1 MKKRIVSL
9 LLTLVMVLSLVPMSV
24 FAADNHD
31 GQVHVIVEN
40 TTYPEAEGAPWE
52 GTLVEEWIDLNEDST
67 MMGCVVEALEKNGC
81 EQTGAEN
88 NYISSIEGLGEFDG
102 GPMSGW
108 MGTLNDWFTNQG
120 FGAFT
125 VADGTLGSGDEIRIM
140 YTRNG
145 YGADLGGSWDN
156 NDKTVKDLAF
166 SAGELSPEFH
176 KDTHDYTL
184 TVDKGTDS
192 VLVTPTAS
200 NKNYQV
206 RTYVGET
213 EYKRT
218 AMVPTVDGTTIT
230 VKCGDPSWPNMNG
243 DNEPAQVYTVNVKV
257 KSDDKPVTPANTKVL
272 VRAQDGGA
280 WLHQPMVSELTGGE
294 AEKYGYTDK
303 VEGVSA
309 LDALVVSHELTFG
322 DDFTPETAKDFLEV
336 SSSGFITKLYG
347 TETYVCGFYV
357 NAGYPNDGTKA
368 PSGPG
373 YNGTTVVNTKLNDGD
388 TVDFFFYADEDA
400 YSDYYTWIDVPE
412 TMVTG
417 EAITVTVKGFFA
429 VEGYRYKDAAE
440 LKAAARPLEGV
451 GLAWVDAD
459 GYIKPIKDVVTDEDG
474 QATFTVGSEATGYLV
489 AQSGDDVYALMN
501 PSDYIRKVAGKPVET
516 LGLTIRSQAD
526 NAYLHSISEVQV
538 ASNTAE
544 KYGFTDKVEGVSVL
558 DALVAA
564 HELVYGDKFTPAMA
578 KQYLVID
585 PNTDWESKVFGRE
598 TGFHGF
604 YINNDFPTNE
614 AGAARPK
621 VTDTKLLDG
630 DVLDYFIGSDAENQ
644 NDYYTWLEVPAT
656 MTSGEDITVTVK
668 GVKALDPDAT
678 QANAQPLEGVGLAW
692 VDMTTG
698 TIKPIDGVVTD
709 ENGKATFT
717 VVEGVATGYLVAT
730 TATYHSNTT
739 YALMNPSAPIQMVT
753 GNVHTVELKGLHNA
767 QLNGL
772 KLYTYK
778 DGVKGTQDLLSGI
791 STEADGYGLKYTAK
805 LASGTYWVEG
815 YDANKDCNGGME
827 MVIADDTTSV
837 SVQRA
842 YEIYA
847 RNSGWVAGTD
857 YTIDYQLTTADGVK
871 RTATLGSGTVYGN
884 LRTTGI
890 FVETDTVTV
899 NLIPS
904 EKHTANYNVGTKTV
918 VTKVGGGAQSFD
930 ISVPKAFAVKV
941 TAPAGSTISV
951 GTFGNYYTY
960 EFLRPQE
967 DSISTQDGDT
977 VTVTYRVPETE
988 TSLNHFVR
996 VQNPDGVTYW
1006 DFNKWTTDQDI
1017 VVTRA
1022 DLHMDD
1028 DFNKDTVSRFDKNT
1042 YDLGNVY
1049 LNINSKGYMNM
1060 NAGDTYELDVFRNW
1074 QAIEGFFNA
1083 KIALPDAHYEVVDFD
1098 GKPSDVVSIAPNA
1111 DNSCLAYMT
1120 ANHQGTAL
1128 VKVTYDAM
1136 THKQGQSSTADKTFS
1151 AIWPEFTGVFVV
1163 SVGADGTAIQT
1174 NMLMDR
1180 MDVAVTKDEQKQLD
1194 AEHDILFYL
1203 GTDGASYTFTPE
1215 SGCTVTVARSTVG
1228 KTMTFNGFTSQGVT
1242 VDAETGA
1249 VTVANLTTGRH
1260 IVRVEKDGV
1269 ATYQVI
1275 TARGV
1280 SYKLLDAEGN
1290 ELPENAE
1297 VKPGETVQLQFT
1309 GLVSPKEKMSGVY
1322 NHNFSL
1328 YYTDGDGNFFQSNP
1342 GGGYGVYDFSGNP
1355 ARQRISITVPAD
1367 QEGLTYELTGAI
1379 KVGGYPGK
1387 PTHRIVTYAE
1397 GMGMQ
1402 HGTATAS
1409 VLAQLPQ
1416 VTLKLSGYAADAV
1429 EKLIDAIGTVTLD
1442 SEEAIKAARGAYDA
1456 LTDAQKEL
1464 VGNYQTLLDAE
1475 AKLADLKAADAVEKL
1490 IDAIGTVTLDSEEA
1504 IKAARGAYDALTD
1517 AQKELVGNYQTLLDA
1532 EAKLADLKAADAVEK
1547 LIDAIGTVTLD
1558 SEEAIKAARGAY
1570 DALTDAQK
1578 ELVGNYQTLLDAE
1591 AKLAD
1596 LKAADAVEKLID
1608 AIGTVTLD
1616 SEEAIKAARDAYDAL
1631 TDAQKEQ
1638 VGNYQTLLDAEAKLA
1653 QLKKDAEKPSQPEQP
1668 EKPATGDA
1676 GVALWLTVMCM
1687 TSLLGAALVGKKR
1700 KA

>member
-1 MKKRIVSL
+1 M
-9 LLTLVMVLSLVPMSV
+9 
-24 FAADNHD
+24 
-31 GQVHVIVEN
+31 
-40 TTYPEAEGAPWE
+40 
-52 GTLVEEWIDLNEDST
+52 
-67 MMGCVVEALEKNGC
+67 
-81 EQTGAEN
+81 
-88 NYISSIEGLGEFDG
+88 
-102 GPMSGW
+102 
-108 MGTLNDWFTNQG
+108 
-120 FGAFT
+120 
-125 VADGTLGSGDEIRIM
+125 
-140 YTRNG
+140 
-145 YGADLGGSWDN
+145 
-156 NDKTVKDLAF
+156 
-166 SAGELSPEFH
+166 
-176 KDTHDYTL
+176 
-184 TVDKGTDS
+184 DKGTDS

-257 KSDDKPVTPANTKVL
+257 KSDDKPVTPTNTKVL

-280 WLHQPMVSELTGGE
+280 WLHQPMVRELTGGE

-322 DDFTPETAKDFLEV
+322 DDFTPETAKNFLEV
-336 SSSGFITKLYG
+336 GSSGFITKLYG
-347 TETYVCGFYV
+347 TETSVCGFYV

-373 YNGTTVVNTKLNDGD
+373 YNGTTVVNTKLKDGD
-388 TVDFFFYADEDA
+388 VVDFFFYADGDA

-417 EAITVTVKGFFA
+417 EAITVTVKGFYA

-451 GLAWVDAD
+451 GLAW
-459 GYIKPIKDVVTDEDG
+459 
-474 QATFTVGSEATGYLV
+474 L
-489 AQSGDDVYALMN
+489 
-501 PSDYIRKVAGKPVET
+501 
-516 LGLTIRSQAD
+516 
-526 NAYLHSISEVQV
+526 
-538 ASNTAE
+538 
-544 KYGFTDKVEGVSVL
+544 
-558 DALVAA
+558 
-564 HELVYGDKFTPAMA
+564 
-578 KQYLVID
+578 
-585 PNTDWESKVFGRE
+585 
-598 TGFHGF
+598 
-604 YINNDFPTNE
+604 
-614 AGAARPK
+614 
-621 VTDTKLLDG
+621 
-630 DVLDYFIGSDAENQ
+630 
-644 NDYYTWLEVPAT
+644 
-656 MTSGEDITVTVK
+656 
-668 GVKALDPDAT
+668 
-678 QANAQPLEGVGLAW
+678 
-692 VDMTTG
+692 DMTTG

-717 VVEGVATGYLVAT
+717 VVEGAATGYLVAT
-730 TATYHSNTT
+730 TATYHTHTT
-739 YALMNPSAPIQMVT
+739 YALMNPSEQIKMVS

-767 QLNGL
+767 QLNSL

-778 DGVKGTQDLLSGI
+778 NGVKGTQDLLSGI
-791 STEADGYGLKYTAK
+791 STMADGYGLKYTAK

-899 NLIPS
+899 NLVPS
-904 EKHTANYNVGTKTV
+904 EEHTANYNVGTKTV
-918 VTKVGGGAQSFD
+918 VTKVGGGAQSFA
-930 ISVPKAFAVKV
+930 ISVPKAFTVKV
-941 TAPAGSTISV
+941 TAPAGSTVSV

-967 DSISTQDGDT
+967 DSTATKDGDT
-977 VTVTYRVPETE
+977 VTVTYRAPETN
-988 TSLNHFVR
+988 LNHFVR

-1006 DFNKWTTDQDI
+1006 DFNKWTADQDI

-1074 QAIEGFFNA
+1074 QAIEGFINA

-1180 MDVAVTKDEQKQLD
+1180 MDAAVTKDEQKQLD

-1328 YYTDGDGNFFQSNP
+1328 YYTDADGNFFQSNP
-1342 GGGYGVYDFSGNP
+1342 GGGSGVYDFSGNP

-1367 QEGLTYELTGAI
+1367 QKGLTYELTGAI
-1379 KVGGYPGK
+1379 KVGGFGGK
-1387 PTHRIVTYAE
+1387 PTHRIVTYAQ

-1402 HGTATAS
+1402 YGTTTPN

-1416 VTLKLSGYAADAV
+1416 VTLKLSGYAADGV

-1456 LTDAQKEL
+1456 LTEEQQAQ

-1532 EAKLADLKAADAVEK
+1532 EAKLA
-1547 LIDAIGTVTLD
+1547 
-1558 SEEAIKAARGAY
+1558 
-1570 DALTDAQK
+1570 
-1578 ELVGNYQTLLDAE
+1578 
-1591 AKLAD
+1591 
-1596 LKAADAVEKLID
+1596 
-1608 AIGTVTLD
+1608 
-1616 SEEAIKAARDAYDAL
+1616 
-1631 TDAQKEQ
+1631 
-1638 VGNYQTLLDAEAKLA
+1638 

-1668 EKPATGDA
+1668 AKPGEDANKPATGDA

-1687 TSLLGAALVGKKR
+1687 TSLLGAALVSKKR

>member
-9 LLTLVMVLSLVPMSV
+9 LLALVMVLSLVPMSV

-67 MMGCVVEALEKNGC
+67 MMGCVVEALEMNGY

-102 GPMSGW
+102 GSMSGW
-108 MGTLNDWFTNQG
+108 MGTLNDWFTNYG

-156 NDKTVKDLAF
+156 HIKTVKALTF
-166 SAGELSPEFH
+166 SAGELSPAFDA
-176 KDTHDYTL
+176 DTHEYTL

-280 WLHQPMVSELTGGE
+280 WLHQPMVRELTGGE

-322 DDFTPETAKDFLEV
+322 DDFTPETAKNFLEV
-336 SSSGFITKLYG
+336 GSSGFITKLYG
-347 TETYVCGFYV
+347 TETSICGFYV

-388 TVDFFFYADEDA
+388 TVDFFFYADGDA

-417 EAITVTVKGFFA
+417 EAITVTVKGFYA

-459 GYIKPIKDVVTDEDG
+459 GYIKPIKGVVTDEDG

-489 AQSGDDVYALMN
+489 AQSGGDVYALMN

-526 NAYLHSISEVQV
+526 NAYLQSMDKELEV

-564 HELVYGDKFTPAMA
+564 HELVYGDKFTPATA
-578 KQYLVID
+578 KQYLAID

-598 TGFHGF
+598 TDFHGF

-614 AGAARPK
+614 AGAGQPK

-630 DVLDYFIGSDAENQ
+630 DVLDYFVGSDAENQ

-668 GVKALDPDAT
+668 GVQALDPDAT

-692 VDMTTG
+692 LDMTTG

-717 VVEGVATGYLVAT
+717 VVEGVATGRLVAI
-730 TATYHSNTT
+730 TATYHTHMT

-767 QLNGL
+767 QLNSL

-847 RNSGWVAGTD
+847 SNSGWVEGTD

-904 EKHTANYNVGTKTV
+904 EEHTANYNVGTKTV

-967 DSISTQDGDT
+967 NGISTQDGDT

-1006 DFNKWTTDQDI
+1006 DFNKWTADQDI
-1017 VVTRA
+1017 VVTRD

-1049 LNINSKGYMNM
+1049 LNINAKGYMNM

-1074 QAIEGFFNA
+1074 QAIEGFMNA

-1180 MDVAVTKDEQKQLD
+1180 MDASVTKEEQKQLD

-1228 KTMTFNGFTSQGVT
+1228 KTMTFNGFTSEGVT
-1242 VDAETGA
+1242 VDTETGA

-1328 YYTDGDGNFFQSNP
+1328 YYTDADGNSFKSNP

-1355 ARQRISITVPAD
+1355 VRQRISITVPAD
-1367 QEGLTYELTGAI
+1367 QKGLTYELTGAI
-1379 KVGGYPGK
+1379 KVGGFGAK
-1387 PTHRIVTYAE
+1387 PTHRIVTYTQ

-1402 HGTATAS
+1402 YGTTTAN

-1442 SEEAIKAARGAYDA
+1442 SEETIKAARGAYDA
-1456 LTDAQKEL
+1456 LTDAQKAQVGNYQTLLDAEAKL
-1464 VGNYQTLLDAE
+1464 ADLQAADAVEKLIDAIGTVTLDSEEAIKAARGAYDALTEEQKAQVGNYQTLLDAE

-1517 AQKELVGNYQTLLDA
+1517 AQKE
-1532 EAKLADLKAADAVEK
+1532 
-1547 LIDAIGTVTLD
+1547 
-1558 SEEAIKAARGAY
+1558 
-1570 DALTDAQK
+1570 
-1578 ELVGNYQTLLDAE
+1578 
-1591 AKLAD
+1591 
-1596 LKAADAVEKLID
+1596 
-1608 AIGTVTLD
+1608 
-1616 SEEAIKAARDAYDAL
+1616 
-1631 TDAQKEQ
+1631 Q

-1653 QLKKDAEKPSQPEQP
+1653 QMKKDAEKPSQPEQP
-1668 EKPATGDA
+1668 AKPGEDANKPATGDA

>member
-9 LLTLVMVLSLVPMSV
+9 LLALVMVLSLVPMSV

-52 GTLVEEWIDLNEDST
+52 GTLVEEWIDLDEDST
-67 MMGCVVEALEKNGC
+67 MMGCIVKALEKNGYK
-81 EQTGAEN
+81 QTGAEN
-88 NYISSIEGLGEFDG
+88 NYISSIQGLGEFDG
-102 GPMSGW
+102 GSMSGW
-108 MGTLNDWFTNQG
+108 MGTLNDWFTNYG

-125 VADGTLGSGDEIRIM
+125 VAGGTLGSGDEIRIM

-156 NDKTVKDLAF
+156 HIKTVKALTF
-166 SAGELSPEFH
+166 SAGELSPAFDP
-176 KDTHDYTL
+176 DTHEYTL

-257 KSDDKPVTPANTKVL
+257 KSNDKPVTPANTKVL

-280 WLHQPMVSELTGGE
+280 WLHQPMVRELTGGE
-294 AEKYGYTDK
+294 AEKYGYADK

-322 DDFTPETAKDFLEV
+322 DDFTPETAKNFLEV
-336 SSSGFITKLYG
+336 GSSGFITKLYG
-347 TETYVCGFYV
+347 TETSICGFYV

-388 TVDFFFYADEDA
+388 TVDFFFYADGDA

-417 EAITVTVKGFFA
+417 EAITVTVKGFYA
-429 VEGYRYKDAAE
+429 MEGYRYKDAAE

-459 GYIKPIKDVVTDEDG
+459 GYIKPIKGVVTDEDG

-489 AQSGDDVYALMN
+489 AQSGDGVYALMN

-526 NAYLHSISEVQV
+526 NAYLQSMDKELEV

-564 HELVYGDKFTPAMA
+564 HELVYGDKFTPATA
-578 KQYLVID
+578 KQYLAID
-585 PNTDWESKVFGRE
+585 PTTDWESKVFGRE

-604 YINNDFPTNE
+604 YINNDFPTNG

-630 DVLDYFIGSDAENQ
+630 DVLDYFVGSDAENQ
-644 NDYYTWLEVPAT
+644 NDYYTWLDVPAT

-668 GVKALDPDAT
+668 GVQALDPDAT

-692 VDMTTG
+692 LDMTTG
-698 TIKPIDGVVTD
+698 TVKPIEGVVTD

-717 VVEGVATGYLVAT
+717 VVEGAATGRLVAI
-730 TATYHSNTT
+730 TATYHTHTT

-767 QLNGL
+767 QLNSL

-791 STEADGYGLKYTAK
+791 STGYGLKYTVS
-805 LASGTYWVEG
+805 LPSGTYWADG
-815 YDANKDCNGGME
+815 YDANKDCNGGVMLA
-827 MVIADDTTSV
+827 ITDDTTSV
-837 SVQRA
+837 SLQRA

-857 YTIDYQLTTADGVK
+857 YTIDYQVTTADGVK

-904 EKHTANYNVGTKTV
+904 EAHTANYNVGTKTV

-930 ISVPKAFAVKV
+930 ISVPKAYTVKV
-941 TAPAGSTISV
+941 TAPAGSTVSV

-960 EFLRPQE
+960 EFLRPLE
-967 DSISTQDGDT
+967 DSTAAKDGDT
-977 VTVTYRVPETE
+977 VTVTYRAPE

-1006 DFNKWTTDQDI
+1006 DFNKWTADQDI
-1017 VVTRA
+1017 VVTRD

-1074 QAIEGFFNA
+1074 QAIEGFMNA

-1180 MDVAVTKDEQKQLD
+1180 MDATVTKDEQKQLD

-1280 SYKLLDAEGN
+1280 SYKLLDAEGK

-1322 NHNFSL
+1322 NHSFSL
-1328 YYTDGDGNFFQSNP
+1328 YYTDADGNFFQSNP
-1342 GGGYGVYDFSGNP
+1342 GGGNGVYDFSGNP
-1355 ARQRISITVPAD
+1355 ARQRISVTVPAD
-1367 QEGLTYELTGAI
+1367 QKGLTYELTGAI
-1379 KVGGYPGK
+1379 KVGGFGGK
-1387 PTHRIVTYAE
+1387 PTHRIVTYAQ

-1402 HGTATAS
+1402 YGTTTAN

-1416 VTLKLSGYAADAV
+1416 VTLKLSGYAADGVEKLIDAIGTVTLDSEETIKAARDAYDALTEEQQAQVGNYQTLLDAEAKLADLQAADAV

-1475 AKLADLKAADAVEKL
+1475 AKLADLQAADAVEKL

-1532 EAKLADLKAADAVEK
+1532 EAKLA
-1547 LIDAIGTVTLD
+1547 
-1558 SEEAIKAARGAY
+1558 
-1570 DALTDAQK
+1570 
-1578 ELVGNYQTLLDAE
+1578 
-1591 AKLAD
+1591 
-1596 LKAADAVEKLID
+1596 
-1608 AIGTVTLD
+1608 
-1616 SEEAIKAARDAYDAL
+1616 
-1631 TDAQKEQ
+1631 
-1638 VGNYQTLLDAEAKLA
+1638 

-1668 EKPATGDA
+1668 AKPGEDANKPATGDA

>member
-1475 AKLADLKAADAVEKL
+1475 AKLADLQAADAVEKL

-1596 LKAADAVEKLID
+1596 LQAADAVEKLID